1 MMETLVS
8 VIIPAY
14 NASKTI
20 VSCIKSV
27 VNQTYKHYEIIVV
40 DDGSKD
46 DTVVLINNYVEQN
59 NIANLIVITQ
69 KNSGPSTA
77 RNRGIQLAKG
87 DFIAFL
93 DSDDEWL
100 PTKLYDQVKLFI
112 SNPWLKMSGT
122 NYLIGDQNVSLG
134 EKVNEAISFNQL
146 LYKNYFITSTVMC
159 RREVFSQLNFN
170 VNQKYSEDYRL
181 WLEILAL
188 GEPAILL
195 NKPLTRMYDKPM
207 FGAIGLSAK
216 IWAMEKGELSNFY
229 YLYQKK
235 IISFCKLNVASTV
248 SLLKY
253 LRRVCLTYY
262 SRIVRL

>member
-1 MMETLVS
+1 
-8 VIIPAY
+8 
-14 NASKTI
+14 
-20 VSCIKSV
+20 
-27 VNQTYKHYEIIVV
+27 
-40 DDGSKD
+40 
-46 DTVVLINNYVEQN
+46 
-59 NIANLIVITQ
+59 
-69 KNSGPSTA
+69 
-77 RNRGIQLAKG
+77 
-87 DFIAFL
+87 
-93 DSDDEWL
+93 
-100 PTKLYDQVKLFI
+100 
-112 SNPWLKMSGT
+112 
-122 NYLIGDQNVSLG
+122 
-134 EKVNEAISFNQL
+134 
-146 LYKNYFITSTVMC
+146 MC

-229 YLYQKK
+229 YLYQKR
-235 IISFCKLNVASTV
+235 IISFCKLNVVSTV

-262 SRIVRL
+262 SRIIRL

>member
-1 MMETLVS
+1 MMEPLVS

-46 DTVVLINNYVEQN
+46 DTLVLINDYVEQN
-59 NIANLIVITQ
+59 NITNLIVITQ
-69 KNSGPSTA
+69 ENSGPSTA
-77 RNRGIQLAKG
+77 RNRGIQLSTG

-100 PTKLYDQVKLFI
+100 PTKLHNQIKLFTY
-112 SNPWLKMSGT
+112 NPQLKMSGT
-122 NYLIGDQNVSLG
+122 TYLIGNHKESLAIKAS
-134 EKVNEAISFNQL
+134 EVISFNQL

-159 RREVFSQLNFN
+159 RREVLNQLNFN

-188 GEPAILL
+188 GEPAVLL
-195 NKPLTRMYDKPM
+195 NIPLTRMYDKPL

-216 IWAMEKGELSNFY
+216 LWAMERGELSNFY
-229 YLYQKK
+229 YLYQKR
-235 IISFCKLNVASTV
+235 IISFSRLIIVSMV

-262 SRIVRL
+262 SRIIRL